1 MHAFL
6 AKSCI
11 ITSQPSYEQH
21 TKMAVLE
28 AATDISGTWVD
39 CLKQC
44 LLEVGWTD
52 VSMTDVSGMS
62 GHKVKEM
69 LTSSA

>member
-1 MHAFL
+1 MM
-6 AKSCI
+6 
-11 ITSQPSYEQH
+11 

-52 VSMTDVSGMS
+52 VSMTDASEMS
-62 GHKVKEM
+62 GIARWYSAWKVLLEN
-69 LTSSA
+69 LHAYTFNLQNPS